1 MSIQLVM
8 RITSAVFFACL
19 VVAATSEA
27 VSAMPQSPPSSDATT
42 PAAPAAT
49 TEHGFPRDFD
59 LGTSRVTV
67 YPPTFKS
74 WDGHHLTGTCAIS
87 IAPTGG
93 QTQEFGTL
101 SFSATT
107 EVNRPNRMVKASRME
122 ITGVSIPADPA
133 SQDRIERDLE
143 QQGKGKSLNIALDRL
158 EAAAPS
164 MQSAPSVPAAP
175 LRNEVP
181 ALSIVS
187 TPTVLVPIQGDP
199 AFESIPGTAL
209 QRVVNTSMF
218 LLKDGRGHWWLRI
231 ADGWLTAESFAGPW
245 GVGGST
251 DELAA
256 AMKWVSTRPQVNLLA
271 PDTSGAN
278 DAKADK
284 AQTVSLSVL
293 VPAVVVSTRAAEV
306 LVTDGAAAW
315 KSMPPS
321 GLSYVANTSANIF
334 RLDESG
340 SCFVLVSGRWF
351 TGPGLSG
358 PWTYAPANTLP
369 TAFLMIPA
377 DSPKENVL
385 ASIPGT
391 AQAQEAAIANTI
403 PQMARVPLSEAF
415 PSPTLV
421 GAAPRWTPVS
431 GTIGNGKV
439 EVVANCATPVFRTD
453 SYTYWAIEKGVWFTA
468 PSFEGPWKVATWVA
482 PILYTIPPSSPYYYV
497 TFVRVYDAG
506 PDYVSV
512 GYTPGYFGAYV
523 QDGVIVYGTG
533 YWYSA
538 YCVDGWVPV
547 PMTYGYGAS
556 MTYNPWAGWAFGF
569 GAGMA
574 VGWAIGA
581 NTWRCGPYPCWG
593 PYWGGYGPHG
603 AYAWGPGG
611 WAATTGNVYHQWGN
625 VSTMTRTSAGFNAW
639 TGNSWATHTGMSYNS
654 ATGARAVGH
663 SGVVENAYTGNWA
676 EGARGAGYNPST
688 GNYGRGEI
696 AAAGDRHGT
705 EVVAGAGTIGNTRTG
720 DSISAAGVRTENGQ
734 WGVASTSDGKAVSVG
749 NNVYAT
755 HDGGVYKY
763 DEKSDSWNQYDKGNW
778 NEVSDPSKRESL
790 HDQAANRA
798 DGDWRS
804 SNSARWQSG
813 GEGLSGRSSEGARSA
828 GSSWGGNYGGASS
841 GRFGR
846 ASGGGRGGRR

>member
-1 MSIQLVM
+1 MSTCTPL
-8 RITSAVFFACL
+8 RLTSVVFAFL
-19 VVAATSEA
+19 VVVATSEF
-27 VSAMPQSPPSSDATT
+27 VSAMPQSPPSSDATM

-49 TEHGFPRDFD
+49 AEHGFPRDFD
-59 LGTSRVTV
+59 LGDFRVTV

-87 IAPTGG
+87 ITPTGG

-107 EVNRPNRMVKASRME
+107 EVNRPNRMVKTSRME

-143 QQGKGKSLNIALDRL
+143 RQGKGKSLNIALDRL
-158 EAAAPS
+158 EAAVPS
-164 MQSAPSVPAAP
+164 MQAAPSVPVAP
-175 LRNEVP
+175 LKNTVP
-181 ALSIVS
+181 ALTIAT

-199 AFESIPGTAL
+199 VFEPIPQTSL
-209 QRVVNTSMF
+209 TRVMNTSMF
-218 LLKDGRGHWWLRI
+218 LLKDGRNHWWLRV
-231 ADGWLTAESFAGPW
+231 ADGWLTAETLAGPW
-245 GVGGST
+245 GIGGAT
-251 DELAA
+251 ADLAT
-256 AMKWVSTRPQVNLLA
+256 AMKWVASRPQINLLA
-271 PDTSGAN
+271 PDTSATT

-284 AQTVSLSVL
+284 AQTVSLSVM
-293 VPAVVVSTRAAEV
+293 VPAVVVATGSAEI
-306 LVTDGAAAW
+306 LVVDGAPAW
-315 KSMPPS
+315 TPIPQA
-321 GLSYVANTSANIF
+321 GLSYVTNTSANIF
-334 RLDESG
+334 RLDATG
-340 SCFVLVSGRWF
+340 ACFVLVSGRWF
-351 TGPGLSG
+351 TGPGIGG
-358 PWTYAPANTLP
+358 PWTYAAATTLP

-403 PQMARVPLSEAF
+403 PQMARVPLNEAF
-415 PSPTLV
+415 PTPTLV
-421 GAAPRWTPVS
+421 GGAPQWTEVV
-431 GTIGNGKV
+431 GTIGSGKV
-439 EVVANCATPVFRTD
+439 EAVANCATPVFRTEA
-453 SYTYWAIEKGVWFTA
+453 TTLWAVEKGVWFTA
-468 PSFEGPWKVATWVA
+468 PAFAGPWKVATWVA
-482 PILYTIPPSSPYYYV
+482 PVLYTIPPSSPYYYV
-497 TFVRVYDAG
+497 TFVRVYNAG

-547 PMTYGYGAS
+547 PMTYGYGAC

-688 GNYGRGEI
+688 GNYGRGAI
-696 AAAGDRHGT
+696 AASGDRNGT

-720 DSISAAGVRTENGQ
+720 ESVSAAGVRTENGQ

-763 DEKSDSWNQYDKGNW
+763 DEKSDSWNQYDKGGW
-778 NEVSDPSKRESL
+778 SDVGDTSKREAL
-790 HDQAANRA
+790 HDQAATRA

-813 GEGLSGRSSEGARSA
+813 GEGLSGRASESPRTSG
-828 GSSWGGNYGGASS
+828 GNWGGNYSGGGA
-841 GRFGR
+841 GRLGR
-846 ASGGGRGGRR
+846 TGGGGRGGRR